1 MSPREESA
9 RQGEG
14 RKEYHRGNL
23 PESSGWLDGLG
34 VFWLKFSRF
43 GWDGLGLLLLAISVL
58 TMLGL
63 LQWSQGILIS
73 LWVNFLRVWFGWGS
87 FVLALT
93 IGAAGVYFILLATG
107 NKKPIS
113 LRKVLVSEGLF
124 FSLLAM
130 LALISSNNLARASDG
145 QDGGLIGWGLAIFIS
160 KLLKP
165 PMNTVAMGV
174 LTILFFVLTFGLPK
188 TWMAKLNLPF
198 QKYFGKVKLP
208 DLSGLMPTPVE
219 KKKTIRTEAETI
231 ERSVPPANPKMEPIK
246 VKPAAPAESR
256 PPANPQVKRLPPLN
270 LLMHEQAVV
279 PDPQKIQFSAALLEK
294 TLSDFGLPSRVTG
307 YRVGPTVTQF
317 AVEPGFIEKTAP
329 DGSIMQQKIRVAQIS
344 VLARD
349 LALALSAERLRIEA
363 PVPGHSFVGIE
374 IPNQD
379 SSAVRLRPVLDSPAF
394 KSSTVPLTIALGK
407 DVSGQ
412 PVVMDLAK
420 MPHLLVAGTT
430 NSGKSVCI
438 SAIATCLVMNNTP
451 AELRVAMLDPKKV
464 ELIRFNGLPHLLGPV
479 ETDLN
484 RMLAVLRWAQVEMDN
499 RYRLLESVHVRDL
512 EGLNQKYIR
521 QGQEPLPRI
530 VIFIDELADLMM
542 SAVEQTEA
550 ALVRLA
556 QMARATGIHMIVA
569 TQRPSTDV
577 VTGLIKANF
586 PARIAFNVASSI
598 DSRVILDTSGA
609 ETLLGRGD
617 LLFLNPNASAVQR
630 AQGVM
635 VTDQEIGRIIEFWQ
649 KMTPGA
655 GQPRAPWEDMLT
667 DPNELSSD
675 KLLDE
680 AVAIVK
686 RTQRANTSML
696 QRKLRIGF
704 PRAAKLIDQMEELGV
719 VGPSQGAGRD
729 REVLM
734 ESEDE
739 MEGDL
744 EGDEEV

>member
-1 MSPREESA
+1 MSPREQVT

-14 RKEYHRGNL
+14 KREHHHANT
-23 PESSGWLDGLG
+23 PASSSGWLEELG
-34 VFWLKFSRF
+34 VFWMKFSRI
-43 GWDGLGLLLLAISVL
+43 GWDGLGLLLLAISIL
-58 TMLGL
+58 TLLGL
-63 LQWSQGILIS
+63 VQLSRGILIS
-73 LWVNFLRVWFGWGS
+73 LWVNFLQVWFGWGS
-87 FVLALT
+87 SVLALT
-93 IGAAGVYFILLATG
+93 IGFFGVYFLRVAAGVSQ
-107 NKKPIS
+107 KMS
-113 LRKVLVSEGLF
+113 LKKVLVVEGLF
-124 FSLLAM
+124 FTLLAM
-130 LALISSNNLARASDG
+130 ASLINRNSLARASDG
-145 QDGGLIGWGLAIFIS
+145 QDGGLIGWGLATFFS
-160 KLLKP
+160 KLLP
-165 PMNTVAMGV
+165 TPLNSVVVGGLTVLFLI
-174 LTILFFVLTFGLPK
+174 LTIGMPK
-188 TWMAKLNLPF
+188 DWTGKLDRRI
-198 QKYFGKVKLP
+198 KIIRSKIKLP
-208 DLSGLMPTPVE
+208 DFSWLQTGAADGNSPNKSRLTNHE
-219 KKKTIRTEAETI
+219 KV
-231 ERSVPPANPKMEPIK
+231 SPPANPKMEPIPI
-246 VKPAAPAESR
+246 KPSAVSAV
-256 PPANPQVKRLPPLN
+256 NKPQVKRLPPLN
-270 LLMHEQAVV
+270 LLMHEQSVI
-279 PDPQKIQFSAALLEK
+279 PDPQKIQVSAALLEK

-329 DGSIMQQKIRVAQIS
+329 DGSVTKQKIRVAQIS

-379 SSAVRLRPVLDSPAF
+379 SSAVKLRPLLDSDSF
-394 KSSTVPLTIALGK
+394 KKTTEPLSIALGK

-438 SAIATCLVMNNTP
+438 AAIATCLVMNNSP

-479 ETDLN
+479 ETELN
-484 RMLAVLRWAQVEMDN
+484 RMLAVLRWAKAEMDN
-499 RYRLLESVHVRDL
+499 RYRLLENVHARDL
-512 EGLNQKYIR
+512 EGLNQKYLR
-521 QGQEPLPRI
+521 HNQEPLPRI

-542 SAVEQTEA
+542 SAMEETESS
-550 ALVRLA
+550 LVRLA
-556 QMARATGIHMIVA
+556 QMARATGIHLIVA

-586 PARIAFNVASSI
+586 PARIAFNVASSV
-598 DSRVILDTSGA
+598 DSRVILDASGA
-609 ETLLGRGD
+609 ETLLGKGD
-617 LLFLNPNASAVQR
+617 LLFLNPNTSGLQR

-649 KMTPGA
+649 KMSPVDGTA
-655 GQPRAPWEDMLT
+655 KTPWENLLS
-667 DPNELSSD
+667 DPNEMSSD
-675 KLLDE
+675 RLLDE

-696 QRKLRIGF
+696 QRKLHIGF
-704 PRAAKLIDQMEELGV
+704 PRAAKLIDQMEEMGV

-734 ESEDE
+734 EADD
-739 MEGDL
+739 DL
-744 EGDEEV
+744 EENTQVQEDS

>member
-1 MSPREESA
+1 MSSREQGT

-14 RKEYHRGNL
+14 KKENHRGAT
-23 PESSGWLDGLG
+23 PASSGWLDGLG

-43 GWDGLGLLLLAISVL
+43 GWDGLGLLVLSISIL
-58 TMLGL
+58 TFLGL
-63 LQWSQGILIS
+63 LQWSQGIMIG
-73 LWVNFLRVWFGWGS
+73 LWVSFLRQWFGWGS
-87 FVLALT
+87 FLLALSFGVAG
-93 IGAAGVYFILLATG
+93 IYFLSLAAGS
-107 NKKPIS
+107 KPKIP
-113 LRKVLVSEGLF
+113 LRKVLAVEGLF
-124 FSLLAM
+124 FTLLA
-130 LALISSNNLARASDG
+130 LVALINGNSLARAADG
-145 QDGGLIGWGLAIFIS
+145 QDGGLIGWGLVTFLT
-160 KLLKP
+160 KLLSAP
-165 PMNTVAMGV
+165 LSAVVITGV
-174 LTILFFVLTFGLPK
+174 FFLFLLLTFDLPRG
-188 TWMAKLNLPF
+188 WAAKIDQPVK
-198 QKYFGKVKLP
+198 KYLGKVKLP
-208 DLSGLMPTPVE
+208 DFSGLIPAQPV
-219 KKKTIRTEAETI
+219 KKSPKRFEPEEIDKETGP
-231 ERSVPPANPKMEPIK
+231 SNPKMEPIR
-246 VKPAAPAESR
+246 VKPASSSIP
-256 PPANPQVKRLPPLN
+256 PPAPHTKRLPPLN

-279 PDPQKIQFSAALLEK
+279 PDPQKIQVSAALLEK
-294 TLSDFGLPSRVTG
+294 TLADFGLPSRVTG
-307 YRVGPTVTQF
+307 YRIGPTVTQF

-329 DGSIMQQKIRVAQIS
+329 DGSVTQQKIRVAQIS

-394 KSSTVPLTIALGK
+394 KQATAPLTIALGK

-412 PVVMDLAK
+412 PVITDLAK

-438 SAIATCLVMNNTP
+438 AAIATCLVMNNSP
-451 AELRVAMLDPKKV
+451 AELRLAMLDPKKV
-464 ELIRFNGLPHLLGPV
+464 ELIRFNGLPHLLGQV

-484 RMLAVLRWAQVEMDN
+484 RMLAVLRWALTEMDN
-499 RYRLLESVHVRDL
+499 RYRLLENVHARDL
-512 EGLNQKYIR
+512 ESLNQKYLR
-521 QGQEPLPRI
+521 HGQEPLPRI

-542 SAVEQTEA
+542 SSTEQTET

-556 QMARATGIHMIVA
+556 QMARATGIHLIVA

-586 PARIAFNVASSI
+586 PARIAFNVASSV
-598 DSRVILDTSGA
+598 DSRVILDGNGA
-609 ETLLGRGD
+609 ETLLGKGD
-617 LLFLNPNASAVQR
+617 LLFLNPNASGLLR

-649 KMTPGA
+649 KMSPA
-655 GQPRAPWEDMLT
+655 AADAKSPWEDLIN
-667 DPNELSSD
+667 DPNEMSND

-734 ESEDE
+734 D
-739 MEGDL
+739 MEGED
-744 EGDEEV
+744 DAEEDFNDREE

>member
-1 MSPREESA
+1 MSPRNDYT

-14 RKEYHRGNL
+14 KKENYHGNGV
-23 PESSGWLDGLG
+23 ESSSGWLDGLG

-43 GWDGLGLLLLAISVL
+43 GWDGLGLILLAFSIL
-58 TMLGL
+58 TFLGL
-63 LQWSQGILIS
+63 FRWSQGLLITI
-73 LWVNFLRVWFGWGS
+73 WVNFLMRWFGLGS
-87 FVLALT
+87 YIIALT
-93 IGAAGVYFILLATG
+93 IGYFGIYFLRLAAGDKLKIQLV
-107 NKKPIS
+107 
-113 LRKVLVSEGLF
+113 KVLAIEGIF
-124 FSLLAM
+124 FTLLSVV
-130 LALISSNNLARASDG
+130 ALWNGNSLARASDG
-145 QDGGLIGWGLAIFIS
+145 RDGGLIGWGLSRFIS
-160 KLLKP
+160 LLLP
-165 PMNTVAMGV
+165 EPLNTAALVV
-174 LTILFFVLTFGLPK
+174 LFFVFLVVIFGFPK
-188 TWMAKLNLPF
+188 RWRNQIEGPL
-198 QKYFGKVKLP
+198 QKYEKYFKLP
-208 DLSGLMPTPVE
+208 SFSFLKGRQAHKEDEAQPGRVIKE
-219 KKKTIRTEAETI
+219 KA
-231 ERSVPPANPKMEPIK
+231 PANPKMEPIR
-246 VKPAAPAESR
+246 VR
-256 PPANPQVKRLPPLN
+256 PITQPTGNPTVKRLPPVN
-270 LLMHEQAVV
+270 LLTHEQSVK
-279 PDPQKIQFSAALLEK
+279 PDPQKIQVSAALLEK
-294 TLSDFGLPSRVTG
+294 TLADFGLPSRVTG

-317 AVEPGFIEKTAP
+317 AVEPGFIEKTGM
-329 DGSIMQQKIRVAQIS
+329 DGSVTQQKIRVAQIS

-374 IPNQD
+374 IPNPD
-379 SSAVRLRPVLDSPAF
+379 SSAVKLRPLLDSGTFRKMSA
-394 KSSTVPLTIALGK
+394 PLSIALGK

-438 SAIATCLVMNNTP
+438 AAIATCLVMNNSP
-451 AELRVAMLDPKKV
+451 ADLRLAMLDPKKV

-484 RMLAVLRWAQVEMDN
+484 RMLAVLRWAQTEMDN
-499 RYRLLESVHVRDL
+499 RYRLLENVHARDL
-512 EGLNQKYIR
+512 EGLNQKYIKH
-521 QGQEPLPRI
+521 GQEPLPRI

-542 SAVEQTEA
+542 SAMEQTES

-569 TQRPSTDV
+569 TQRPSADV

-598 DSRVILDTSGA
+598 DSRVILDTNGA

-617 LLFLNPNASAVQR
+617 LLFLNPNNSGLQR

-649 KMTPGA
+649 KM
-655 GQPRAPWEDMLT
+655 APASEESKVPWNDLVN
-667 DPNELSSD
+667 DPNEMSGD
-675 KLLDE
+675 KLLDQ
-680 AVAIVK
+680 AIAIVK

-729 REVLM
+729 RDVLVSSD
-734 ESEDE
+734 EDNLGEDE
-739 MEGDL
+739 SIEEGD
-744 EGDEEV
+744 